1 LRKVIIL
8 TATFLMLICMVRGVP
23 AGDNSQT
30 IVSYNRTTEDLFPNL
45 ADINVSV
52 SLVGSAKFTCS
63 DGTVLPGGSTEYSIA
78 ASPEN
83 GTLTVNYDI
92 DRPIVKRSGSQSK
105 TFNPEWLLVENS
117 IVVYDESP
125 ITITVTIHGHLNGH
139 VTVCGNGSV
148 APSDIMWSDWETNNV
163 TVSANANAE
172 NGQEIQVEVATE
184 YVVYFTVGVELGLI
198 DVFERNS
205 TSRGVSGSPAIQS
218 SIDVIPEFPNW
229 IAWTAVIIAAS
240 LVALFG
246 SKKSR
251 SSR

>member
-1 LRKVIIL
+1 M
-8 TATFLMLICMVRGVP
+8 LMWMVTGVS

-30 IVSYNRTTEDLFPNL
+30 IVSYNRTTEDVFPNL
-45 ADINVSV
+45 TDINVSV
-52 SLVGSAKFTCS
+52 TLVGSAKFTCS

-92 DRPIVKRSGSQSK
+92 DRPIVKRSGSRSK

-117 IVVYDESP
+117 IVVYDEWP
-125 ITITVTIHGHLNGH
+125 ITITVTIHGHLNGD
-139 VTVCGNGSV
+139 VTVSGNGSA

-198 DVFERNS
+198 DVVERNS
-205 TSRGVSGSPAIQS
+205 TSRGVSGSPIIQS
-218 SIDVIPEFPNW
+218 SIDVIPEFSNW
-229 IAWTAVIIAAS
+229 IAWTAVIVAAS
-240 LVALFG
+240 LAVLFG